1 MRDLLE
7 CVLGEGTLQVL
18 ELDGVAGRHDVGV
31 CVYQRGPCVSSFLLS
46 SRTVDLLNER
56 LDLALLGLLVL
67 RHAAGDLLGVALD
80 TGDEGVGE
88 GVRLGA
94 VVEGRDDHALL
105 AGIATA
111 GDDLIGL

>member
-1 MRDLLE
+1 MWVSASISA
-7 CVLGEGTLQVL
+7 VL
-18 ELDGVAGRHDVGV
+18 
-31 CVYQRGPCVSSFLLS
+31 VYPPSSCL
-46 SRTVDLLNER
+46 SRTVDLLDER

-111 GDDLIGL
+111 GDDLIEL